1 MKKKRKEIP
10 KLRQD
15 SYLIDTHCHLDMQ
28 PYEKDLNEVLQR
40 AKRFNIHT
48 ILAIGIDKKSSQKAV
63 QLACQHEMVFA
74 TVGVHPHDVDNI
86 SNSTLDFIADLALNN
101 PSKVVGYGEIGLDYM
116 KNYSSPDNQRNHFQ
130 LQLILAKELNLPII
144 IHDRDAHEDTLA
156 ILKRHSPFEDGGV
169 MHCFSGN
176 LELAKQIIDLGLHI
190 SIPGIVTF
198 NKSYELQNVATK
210 IPLSTMLLETD
221 GPFLAPE
228 PWRGKRNEPCYIL
241 YTAEKIAHLR
251 NIDINHLATQTSKNA
266 QSLFGLNP

>member
-1 MKKKRKEIP
+1 VKKKRKEAIQ
-10 KLRQD
+10 LQGD
-15 SYLIDTHCHLDMQ
+15 NFLIDTHCHLDMQ
-28 PYEKDLNEVLQR
+28 AYENDLDNVLHR
-40 AKRFNIHT
+40 AERFNIRT
-48 ILAIGIDKKSSQKAV
+48 ILAIGIDEQSSQKAV
-63 QLACQHEMVFA
+63 QLACQYDMIFA

-86 SNSTLDFIADLALNN
+86 SHSTLDLIGRLALNN
-101 PSKVVGYGEIGLDYM
+101 PSQVVGYGEIGLDYM
-116 KNYSSPDNQRNHFQ
+116 RNYSSPNNQRKQFQ
-130 LQLILAKELNLPII
+130 IQLALAKELNLPII

-156 ILKRHSPFEDGGV
+156 ILKRESPFENGGV

-198 NKSYELQNVATK
+198 KNSYELQNVAAN

-228 PWRGKRNEPCYIL
+228 PWRGKRNEPSYIL

-251 NIDINHLATQTSKNA
+251 NIDINDLATQTSKNA
-266 QSLFGLNP
+266 QSLFGLNH